1 VNILFVAVFTP
12 NSTNVSQSRG
22 FQQIGCGTYEY
33 DYRDRLAQL
42 YGNVDKRDDDLINT
56 VETLRPDVVIFS
68 KCNNMHYRVI
78 DECNKYS
85 KTILWYMDA
94 LNNFDDELIEK
105 IKRVNL
111 FVNGIEGV
119 VPEGLKYNDNTI
131 FVEQCP
137 DEKMNFKLDVSD
149 YNYDTVFIGNIHPGS
164 GTHSDRLKYKS
175 EVGFVHFD
183 DVYGLEHNEVVN
195 QARINLNFAHT
206 STNGASVRVMKI
218 LAAGGFLLTTPWDDM
233 DKTFNVGK
241 HLDVFTTPEE
251 LKGKVKY
258 YLENEK
264 DRDRIRN
271 NGHKLVQNNYMP
283 KHWALKIVNL
293 ITRIKTV

>member
-1 VNILFVAVFTP
+1 MNILFVAVFTP

-22 FQQIGCGTYEY
+22 FQQIGCGIYEY

-56 VETLRPDVVIFS
+56 VEKLRPDVVIFS

-94 LNNFDDELIEK
+94 LNNFDGELIEK

-119 VPEGLKYNDNTI
+119 VSEGLKYNDNTI
-131 FVEQCP
+131 FIEQCP
-137 DEKMNFKLDVSD
+137 DEKMNFKSDASD
-149 YNYDTVFIGNIHPGS
+149 YKYDTTFIGNLNPGS
-164 GTHSDRLKYKS
+164 GTHSDRLKYRN
-175 EVGFVHFD
+175 EVGFTHFD
-183 DVYGLEHNEVVN
+183 NVYGLEHNEVVN
-195 QARINLNFAHT
+195 QTRINLNFAHT

-218 LAAGGFLLTTPWDDM
+218 LAAGGFLLTTPWNGI
-233 DKTFNVGK
+233 DKTFIVGE

-251 LKGKVKY
+251 LKEKITY
-258 YLENEK
+258 YLEFKNEREDIAK
-264 DRDRIRN
+264 
-271 NGHKLVQNNYMP
+271 NGYKLVQDNYMP
-283 KHWALKIVNL
+283 KHWAK
-293 ITRIKTV
+293 RILDYVK